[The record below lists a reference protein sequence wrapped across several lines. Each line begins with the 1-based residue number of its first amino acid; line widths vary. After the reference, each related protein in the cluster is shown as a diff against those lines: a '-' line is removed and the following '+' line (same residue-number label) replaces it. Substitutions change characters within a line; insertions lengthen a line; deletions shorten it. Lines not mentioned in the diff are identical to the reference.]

1 MRSSVVYDKELF
13 KMRSLQDEEL
23 CISAFSKARIF
34 HLITGLQYRG
44 TEEHTSTYQGQKD
57 TYGK

>member
-1 MRSSVVYDKELF
+1 
-13 KMRSLQDEEL
+13 MRSLQDEEL